1 MRVALVTG
9 AARGIGSA
17 IAARLARD
25 GMTVVVADILGRDA
39 MQTAAGLHGAGHVG
53 LAVDVRDENS
63 VEALFEAA
71 ETRVGPVSVL
81 VCNAGLLILR
91 PNGERAPLTETTL
104 EEWEESQS
112 VNALGTF
119 LSIRAMLRRRR
130 TTPVID
136 GRIVTLGSVAAQ
148 LGGYRSSAAYIA
160 AKAAVLGLTKAAAR
174 EAAPLGI
181 TVNAIAPGL
190 IDTNM
195 LRLSLDPAD
204 DQAAAATIPL
214 GRIGAPQDVAEA
226 CAFLVSP
233 AANYLTGIT
242 LDVNGGYRMQ

>member
-9 AARGIGSA
+9 AARGIGGA

-25 GMTVVVADILGRDA
+25 GMTIVVADILAADA
-39 MQTAAGLHGAGHVG
+39 AQTAASLPGEGHVG
-53 LAVDVRDENS
+53 LVVDVRDERS
-63 VEALFEAA
+63 VEALFDAA
-71 ETRVGPVSVL
+71 ETQVGPVSVL

-91 PNGERAPLTETTL
+91 ENGERAPLTQTTL
-104 EEWEESQS
+104 EEWETSQS
-112 VNALGTF
+112 VNARGTF
-119 LSIRAMLRRRR
+119 LSIRAMLRRRQA
-130 TTPVID
+130 TPVAD

-148 LGGYRSSAAYIA
+148 LGGYRASAAYIA

-190 IDTNM
+190 IDTRM

-204 DQAAAATIPL
+204 DQAAAAAIPL
-214 GRIGAPQDVAEA
+214 GRIGAPEDVAEA

-233 AANYLTGIT
+233 GASYLTGVT